1 MGQHL
6 AEKGRRQE
14 PTFAEKSQEGVVR
27 IQLLEKFVGF
37 FHTSEVVNHFHSF
50 LIQLHIKTDLTK
62 YF

>member
-1 MGQHL
+1 MRQHL

-37 FHTSEVVNHFHSF
+37 FFIP
-50 LIQLHIKTDLTK
+50 LK
-62 YF
+62 